1 MAHLTAELSQDLLT
15 TYPYTSASC
24 RTHSRPSSGPS
35 ALKSDTTTTILS
47 DSEEEHYEMVQTYNA
62 VPVSV
67 EHDDD
72 ADDGRGAEH
81 EGSAL
86 LGSSAS
92 SAGLARNRA
101 QKEGPATL
109 TSSVGNLAN
118 TIIGSGEL
126 RSLISLLLSLPLY
139 LLNSP
144 YLRRIFLLTVSC
156 AAIIQACLPFL
167 GYVFSS
173 VRLRDASSC
182 PLMTSPVRTR

>member
-24 RTHSRPSSGPS
+24 RTYSRPSSGLS
-35 ALKSDTTTTILS
+35 ALNSDTTIHS

-67 EHDDD
+67 EHED

-92 SAGLARNRA
+92 SAGLVRNKA

-126 RSLISLLLSLPLY
+126 RSLVTLSLPYFVNSLY
-139 LLNSP
+139 L
-144 YLRRIFLLTVSC
+144 RHDILLTGFLCRHHSGMLTFPRVR
-156 AAIIQACLPFL
+156 LFL
-167 GYVFSS
+167 GTAPATVVHVRDLTSS
-173 VRLRDASSC
+173 VR
-182 PLMTSPVRTR
+182 

>member
-72 ADDGRGAEH
+72 ADDRRGAEH

-167 GYVFSS
+167 GYVLSL
-173 VRLRDASSC
+173 VRLRDGSSC
-182 PLMTSPVRTR
+182 PLMSSPMR